1 MDERDDHADPP
12 VPVLS
17 DRQVRFARLLL
28 VVGFALGSL
37 AWLMAV
43 GGP

>member
-1 MDERDDHADPP
+1 MDERDDYADPD

-28 VVGFALGSL
+28 VLGFALGSL
-37 AWLMAV
+37 AWLVTV
-43 GGP
+43 GRP